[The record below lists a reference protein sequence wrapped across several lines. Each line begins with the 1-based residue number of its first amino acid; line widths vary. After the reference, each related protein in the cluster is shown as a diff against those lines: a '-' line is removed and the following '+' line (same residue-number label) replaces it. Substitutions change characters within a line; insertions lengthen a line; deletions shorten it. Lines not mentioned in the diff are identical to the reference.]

1 MRIFRF
7 MSIAEFQNFLN
18 GERIEGKFVKGKACF
33 LEESIPA
40 REKEPSIKS
49 LTDLTCLK
57 FKSTDFDGQMKELT
71 ELMSPMFING
81 DFEGQLKK
89 IEHLTLADF
98 MRKVRE
104 NATAE
109 VLVEFETTEAFE
121 QECDK
126 VIMSYQQYFIE
137 ELQSNGYDM
146 DTLHCVSYRIDLKNR
161 FKNGIGVDS
170 ISKSMFE
177 GVEHTLEEIKQ
188 AEQIQEGNM
197 ESFPNGKSGFA
208 DCINDDKTRLPSVE
222 SATRT
227 TVGNVLENANI
238 EDSKDGQNIEQE

>member
-1 MRIFRF
+1 M
-7 MSIAEFQNFLN
+7 
-18 GERIEGKFVKGKACF
+18 G
-33 LEESIPA
+33 
-40 REKEPSIKS
+40 
-49 LTDLTCLK
+49 
-57 FKSTDFDGQMKELT
+57 
-71 ELMSPMFING
+71 
-81 DFEGQLKK
+81 
-89 IEHLTLADF
+89 
-98 MRKVRE
+98 KVRE

-137 ELQSNGYDM
+137 ELQANGYDM

-170 ISKSMFE
+170 IPKSMFE

-188 AEQIQEGNM
+188 AEQIQRENI
-197 ESFPNGKSGFA
+197 ESLPNGKSGFT

-227 TVGNVLENANI
+227 TIGNVLETANI
-238 EDSKDGQNIEQE
+238 EDSKDEQNLEQE